1 MRAGFSECDSA
12 SIGRNSVP
20 GTSSLT
26 TGLMRGGRRVAIHM
40 VKAGVEVLRGVE
52 GFFEEL
58 ASATRAESTD
68 AVEKGPKRIP
78 LD

>member
-1 MRAGFSECDSA
+1 
-12 SIGRNSVP
+12 
-20 GTSSLT
+20 
-26 TGLMRGGRRVAIHM
+26 MRGGRRVAIHM

-58 ASATRAESTD
+58 AAATRAESTD